1 MNYLNSQNKQ
11 KYLENLNNLA
21 IQRKFMYKKIYSNP
35 YSKNINPYSKNIK
48 SSTIYSKTNT
58 PIELNEPVNSVFY
71 NNFNLS
77 NENDKYFS
85 YINLK
90 NFFYNFKV
98 NEDVIIHKY
107 LKPKISLEKGKRESI
122 IILNEWGYPPYG
134 GGENWILDT
143 CRIMN
148 KQYDCYMLCFRNQ
161 INNYSYDNYEII
173 NLDYCKIILM
183 KKDISEIFKIIYDIK
198 PKLICHQ
205 GVERIFAMKIANCLG
220 VPFVSGFCFWNDMIT
235 FGNNTNINMIN
246 TKQIIDKNYKII
258 KENSYVYCVSKFMN
272 DILIKSNEEPL
283 NIIESISLKENYTT
297 PFNVDEFETRK
308 YVSILNIHSLKGG
321 KIILHL
327 LKNLNK
333 KIPLLLINTERLN
346 NLLSEIE
353 TAFVERNSINN
364 INLYFNNKVNNIQEI
379 YKISRIILVPSIV
392 DETFCRVGYEA
403 MMNGIPTFSSNAG
416 NLKYLLNGY
425 ANFIDPNDHNKW
437 LNEIESIYFNK
448 TKCLEMSKRPK
459 TITSPEIIYQKYID
473 FINSINEPKFKL
485 NNKRIGILV
494 PWADQ
499 GLGIQ
504 GRELYITLEKI
515 GFEPYV
521 FSFKPYLST
530 PKNLLMQVDA
540 TEWNYKNIYYSENKR
555 ENISENELIEFVFNY
570 KISKILIPE
579 LCYSPIFKTLSFL
592 KLMNIKIYGL
602 VNIET
607 TRIDELVDHLI
618 LDKILTNNKSSYEI
632 MKTIFDENK
641 VKYLGFGMNHPYFQ
655 ELKLKRVN
663 KNKIKFITFGG
674 LNAITRKNIKSTI
687 TVFSYIE
694 RKTNIKNWELHIYI
708 QGNELI
714 DNKLIDSPHIKYH
727 IGNMNYKNVIQVY
740 LNADITIHL
749 GDHEGLGLGFY
760 ESLNCYT
767 PILTLNCYPNCEII
781 ENNKNGW
788 LIDCQF
794 ENFTDNNKGLVK
806 KGKINNNIYLAKIT
820 EILITNF
827 EYTINIIKNCS
838 NLSSTTFEKNLK
850 TFLLEN
856 N

>member
-35 YSKNINPYSKNIK
+35 YSKNIK
-48 SSTIYSKTNT
+48 SSTIYPKTNT

-161 INNYSYDNYEII
+161 INNYSYENYEII

-272 DILIKSNEEPL
+272 DILIKSNEEPI

-425 ANFIDPNDHNKW
+425 ANFIDPTDHNKW

-448 TKCLEMSKRPK
+448 TKCHEMSKRTK

-530 PKNLLMQVDA
+530 PKNLLMQVDV

-827 EYTINIIKNCS
+827 EYTVNIIKNCS